1 MLIGLGQIETRVQ
14 SKSRI
19 DLSIGHAITTFAQSL
34 TWSTEVLPHT
44 AKAEQRVACLYS
56 LGLSPKSD
64 KLLDTIEKLA
74 ASGDNAQ
81 GCLVALM
88 FNDRE
93 LAFKALQ
100 SGPRKDDEINH
111 RLSMAITAFSLIED
125 SGVRGEQRTRSFK
138 RIEQCLGTLKGPF
151 AEAIANFVTTGLWS
165 EVLTSK
171 SLPLKLKVAI
181 ALLSLSDNDLSTYID
196 QETRLAISSGNIQ
209 GVVLTGLSNSAIDL
223 FQSYL
228 NRTSDVQTAAL
239 AMSFSAPRFVHDARF
254 DAWRHAY
261 RSQLNTWGLYI
272 ERTKFDMQST
282 KLSVTWDGTKTLQP
296 LRAQVSLRCNKCNE
310 ALHRDL
316 PQPDTQSAS
325 STISGARSHTP
336 NRNVNIF
343 GDSKSGT
350 VCPKCNTHLPR
361 CVICDLWLGV
371 ADPRSKGVRAEEWKD
386 PFSQHLEVCMR
397 CRHMYHRGHA
407 QEWFAGHEKCAVPD
421 CECRCN
427 ALDR

>member
-1 MLIGLGQIETRVQ
+1 MV
-14 SKSRI
+14 
-19 DLSIGHAITTFAQSL
+19 
-34 TWSTEVLPHT
+34 
-44 AKAEQRVACLYS
+44 CLYT
-56 LGLSPKSD
+56 LGLSPKSED
-64 KLLDTIEKLA
+64 LLKTIDNLA

-81 GCLVALM
+81 SCLIALM

-100 SGPRKDDEINH
+100 SGPRKDDDIHH

-125 SGVRGEQRTRSFK
+125 SNMPGEQRTRSFQ
-138 RIEQCLGTLKGPF
+138 RIEQSLGNLKGPY
-151 AEAIANFVTTGLWS
+151 AEAVAKFVTTGLWS

-171 SLPLKLKVAI
+171 SLPLTLKVAI
-181 ALLSLSDNDLSTYID
+181 ALLSLPDNDLSTYMN
-196 QETRLAISSGNIQ
+196 QETHLAISSGNLQ
-209 GVVLTGLSNSAIDL
+209 GIVLTGLSNSAIDL

-228 NRTSDVQTAAL
+228 NLTSDVQTAVL
-239 AMSFSAPRFVHDARF
+239 AMSFSAPRFVHDRRF
-254 DAWRHAY
+254 DAWRHVY

-282 KLSVTWDGTKTLQP
+282 KLSVTWDGTRTLKP
-296 LRAQVSLRCNKCNE
+296 LRAQVSLRCNKCSE

-316 PQPDTQSAS
+316 PQPDAQSAS
-325 STISGARSHTP
+325 TTISGGRSYTP

-350 VCPKCNTHLPR
+350 VCPKCNAHLPR

-371 ADPRSKGVRAEEWKD
+371 PDPRSKGARTDGGKD
-386 PFSQHLEVCMR
+386 PFGQHLEVCLR

-407 QEWFAGHEKCAVPD
+407 QVWFGDHEKCAVPD

-427 ALDR
+427 ALD